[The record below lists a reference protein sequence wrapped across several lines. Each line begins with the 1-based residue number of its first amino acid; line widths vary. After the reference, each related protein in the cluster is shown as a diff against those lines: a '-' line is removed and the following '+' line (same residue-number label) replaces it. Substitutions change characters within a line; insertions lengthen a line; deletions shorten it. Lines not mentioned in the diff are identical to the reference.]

1 MLSIFR
7 PAISSS
13 CLICAFCL
21 AACWVQAA
29 NAAKREDATDKYPL
43 STELKVLERDLSN
56 PDYRTVLATMIPTD
70 LAAEW
75 QRVATSDNY
84 LAFAEQH
91 GGPLKVLADPTLRVA
106 YERRKRIADSF
117 LTMIREA
124 YSKRHIKPG
133 FDNGTRLEQALR
145 STLSQ
150 GKENRT
156 AAPIALRAVLPAEGA
171 EHQWPRLRGPDGQ
184 GTAPEAQMPLHW
196 SPTENIVWKTE
207 ISGSGNSSP
216 VVWNDR
222 IFITSASADGASRKI
237 LCYSRGQG
245 KLLWEH
251 AAGPSAGKEWVY
263 RKNSYASSTVVTDG
277 QRVIAFFASSGLVCV
292 DFDGHEQWHVD
303 LGAFPTMHGAGA
315 SPLLY
320 RNEVIC
326 IQYQSKGKSLFAA
339 FDKRTGAKLWQH
351 DRPNAMCWSTPVVIR
366 VGDRDDLV
374 YNGSDN
380 LIGYDPEKGTERWR
394 VSGTSGEAIPTVV
407 VGGGLLFSASGR
419 NGPTM
424 AIRPHGSGD
433 LTATAIVWRNL
444 RGGPHVPS
452 PLYSEGRLY
461 IVNDTGIAT
470 CLDAADGRTIW
481 QHRLRGRFSMS
492 PIGCRDRIL
501 VTNEDGHSTIFKA
514 ADTFA
519 ELAEC
524 DLDEPVL
531 ATPALVNDRLYFR
544 SASHLWCIGGSEAS
558 RAAALGPTQILGRGR
573 SETPGKASALK

>member
-1 MLSIFR
+1 MNLAR
-7 PAISSS
+7 
-13 CLICAFCL
+13 CLALCFLFCL
-21 AACWVQAA
+21 AATSVPGIDRAQAA
-29 NAAKREDATDKYPL
+29 DTPEKL

-75 QRVATSDNY
+75 QRIATSDNY

-91 GGPLKVLADPTLRVA
+91 GGRDKVLADPALRAA
-106 YERRKRIADSF
+106 YEKRKQIADSF

-124 YSKRHIKPG
+124 YAKRRIKPA
-133 FDNGTRLEQALR
+133 FDKGDQIERALR
-145 STLSQ
+145 SVLSQ
-150 GKENRT
+150 KDRQSNSP
-156 AAPIALRAVLPAEGA
+156 AVSVKALMPAEGA
-171 EHQWPRLRGPDGQ
+171 ERQWPRLRGPDGQ
-184 GTAPEAQMPLHW
+184 GTADEATLPLHW
-196 SPTENIVWKTE
+196 SPTENIAWKVA
-207 ISGSGNSSP
+207 IAGRGNSSP

-222 IFITSASADGASRKI
+222 IFITSAAADGSWRKI
-237 LCYSRGQG
+237 LCYARGDG
-245 KLLWEH
+245 HLLWEQ
-251 AAGPSAGKEWVY
+251 AAGPSGGKEWLY
-263 RKNSYASSTVVTDG
+263 RKNTYASSTPVTDG

-339 FDKRTGAKLWQH
+339 FDKRTGKKLWQH
-351 DRPNAMCWSTPVVIR
+351 DRENAMCWSTPVVIR
-366 VGDRDDLV
+366 VGDHDDLV

-380 LIGYDPEKGTERWR
+380 LVAYDPETGNERWR

-407 VGGGLLFSASGR
+407 VGGGFLYSASGR

-424 AIRPHGSGD
+424 AIRPGSTGD
-433 LTATAIVWRNL
+433 LSATNIVWRNL

-452 PLYSEGRLY
+452 PLYHDGRLY

-470 CLDAADGRTIW
+470 CLNAVDGHTVW

-501 VTNEDGHSTIFKA
+501 VTNEDGQSTIFKA
-514 ADTFA
+514 ADRF
-519 ELAEC
+519 EVLAEN
-524 DLDEPVL
+524 DLDEAVL
-531 ATPALVNDRLYFR
+531 ATPALLGDRLYFR
-544 SASHLWCIGGSEAS
+544 SAQHLWCVGGTANSATT
-558 RAAALGPTQILGRGR
+558 AVGAHA
-573 SETPGKASALK
+573 TPR